1 MFFLLEGARPEKPE
15 SVTKMLILTCSF
27 GLLPVP
33 GLLTHMGYSRIFV
46 LCLAR
51 PNSHFPS
58 NLDLH
63 NALSLEVKKPMSN
76 FNK

>member
-15 SVTKMLILTCSF
+15 SVTKVLILTCSF
-27 GLLPVP
+27 GLPLVP
-33 GLLTHMGYSRIFV
+33 GLLTHIGYSQIIV

-51 PNSHFPS
+51 PNSRFPG